1 MSKSSYNVLFICTG
15 NSARSIMAE
24 AILNQQGAG
33 RFRAYSAGSHPAGEV
48 NHHAIEL
55 LERNRFK
62 TEGLRSKNWSEFA
75 ALDAPHMNFVLT
87 VCDKAAGEVC
97 PFWPGQPMSAH
108 WGVEDPASVKGSES
122 EIRRAFTDAFMVLS
136 RRIALLTVLPI
147 EKLDKL
153 ALNRELADI
162 GRIKS

>member
-1 MSKSSYNVLFICTG
+1 MTRSSYNVLFICTG

-33 RFRAYSAGSHPAGEV
+33 RFHAYSAGSHPKGQV
-48 NHHAIEL
+48 NPHAIAL
-55 LERNRFK
+55 LERNHFK
-62 TEGLRSKNWSEFA
+62 TSSLRSKKWTEFA
-75 ALDAPHMNFVLT
+75 AADAPHMDFVLT

-97 PFWPGQPMSAH
+97 PAWPGQPMSAH
-108 WGVEDPASVKGSES
+108 WGVEDPVAVQGSTDA
-122 EIRRAFTDAFMVLS
+122 IQHAFTDCFVLLN

-153 ALNRELADI
+153 ALQNELAGI
-162 GRIKS
+162 GQVRA

>member
-48 NHHAIEL
+48 NPHAIEL

-75 ALDAPHMNFVLT
+75 ALDAPEMNFVLT
-87 VCDKAAGEVC
+87 VCDKAAGETC
-97 PFWPGQPMSAH
+97 PVWPGQPMSAH
-108 WGVEDPASVKGSES
+108 WGVEDPASVKGSEA
-122 EIRRAFTDAFMVLS
+122 EVRRAFSDAFMVLS
-136 RRIALLTVLPI
+136 RRIALLTVLPF

-153 ALNRELADI
+153 ALNKELADI
-162 GRIKS
+162 GRVKS